1 MGRRTALTTETENRT
16 NPVPRWVAPGFALAA
31 VCTVPWVVFLAA
43 SLPATSR
50 VNDRLAWVG
59 FDVSEVVMLALTA
72 YLAWRGKAKVA
83 LAATALA
90 TMLVVDAWFDV
101 NTSTAGAERD
111 MALGFAVLEL
121 SLAAVSLWIAFHAAS
136 VARRRLEDL
145 ARREAERE
153 IRRTLPSHGRPG
165 RLTELAVWA
174 RERPGH
180 VSDTVGRSGDAA
192 AGPVVNEIGGS
203 DALGP
208 GRRSRSRKVPV
219 RVAGRVTGRLA
230 GGGNG
235 AARTPRIMNA
245 ASDARLRAR
254 KHIRRYV
261 PDKRH
266 PASADLA
273 D

>member
-1 MGRRTALTTETENRT
+1 MGRRTAQTTEAENRT

-59 FDVSEVVMLALTA
+59 FDVGEVVMLALTA

-111 MALGFAVLEL
+111 MALGFAVLEV

-153 IRRTLPSHGRPG
+153 IRRTLPSRGRPG
-165 RLTELAVWA
+165 RLTDLADWA
-174 RERPGH
+174 RERP
-180 VSDTVGRSGDAA
+180 VCSRTRSRGRATTPVWPVANARWQRPDRVWTPEPLAKSPAV
-192 AGPVVNEIGGS
+192 AGRDWARDRLEQRRAGATRSCTPRATHGCRRANTSAGTFRTSAVR
-203 DALGP
+203 P
-208 GRRSRSRKVPV
+208 GRRR
-219 RVAGRVTGRLA
+219 
-230 GGGNG
+230 
-235 AARTPRIMNA
+235 
-245 ASDARLRAR
+245 
-254 KHIRRYV
+254 
-261 PDKRH
+261 
-266 PASADLA
+266 
-273 D
+273 